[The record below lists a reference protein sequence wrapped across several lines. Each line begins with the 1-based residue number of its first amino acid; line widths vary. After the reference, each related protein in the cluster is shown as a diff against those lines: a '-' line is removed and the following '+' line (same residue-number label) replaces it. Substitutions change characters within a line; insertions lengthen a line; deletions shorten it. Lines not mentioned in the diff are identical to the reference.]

1 MRFALLTSAMLMMAA
16 PAFAEGGLWQ
26 WGQMDMSHMQMM
38 SGGKLATHVG
48 DFVYGPDGSIVGTL
62 DAVHGRTAVLHVSA
76 FFAPGSERVHIPAA
90 DVVAVDG
97 KLVIHGATFH
107 GAM

>member
-38 SGGKLATHVG
+38 SGGQLASHAG

-76 FFAPGSERVHIPAA
+76 FSPLAASACISPRLMWSRWTASSSFMAPRSTAP
-90 DVVAVDG
+90 
-97 KLVIHGATFH
+97 
-107 GAM
+107 